1 MPSKWFQNGRNHGE
15 KRVEKALKNK
25 VSALEYLAL
34 VSIKYKVD
42 PDELLYALNLAW
54 KQEEATCRQLS
65 IQCRSKKQDEA
76 MFLILEGS
84 TVIAQFPIPHDFLFE
99 RDNPIK
105 DFVKADIIH
114 KHLNKK
120 NNEPHSLPIKDLRT
134 GMTHVN
140 LKARVLEIPKPKFV
154 VTRYGNCASVTN
166 ALIAD
171 ETGTIKLCLWNAQ
184 ITSISNGDTI
194 QIENARTCTF
204 KGEKQLSIG
213 RNGTLSNISDM
224 HSQLEEVQSA

>member
-1 MPSKWFQNGRNHGE
+1 MVSKWKKSRGE
-15 KRVEKALKNK
+15 KSRRALKNK

-34 VSIKYKVD
+34 VSIKYEVD

-65 IQCRSKKQDEA
+65 IQCRGRKQDEA
-76 MFLILEGS
+76 VFLILDGS
-84 TVIAQFPIPHDFLFE
+84 AVVAQFPIPHDFLFE
-99 RDNPIK
+99 RDNPIR
-105 DFVKADIIH
+105 DFMKTDIIH

-120 NNEPHSLPIKDLRT
+120 NNEPHTLSIRDLRT

-140 LKARVLEIPKPKFV
+140 VKAKVLQIPRPKFV

-171 ETGTIKLCLWNAQ
+171 ETGTIKLCLWNSQ

-194 QIENARTCTF
+194 QIENARTYTF

-213 RNGTLSNISDM
+213 RNGTLSNLGDI
-224 HSQLEEVQSA
+224 HSQLEQVHSV

>member
-1 MPSKWFQNGRNHGE
+1 M
-15 KRVEKALKNK
+15 KNK

-34 VSIKYKVD
+34 VSIKYEVD

-54 KQEEATCRQLS
+54 RQEEATCRQLT
-65 IQCRSKKQDEA
+65 IECRGKRQDEA

-84 TVIAQFPIPHDFLFE
+84 TVIAQFLVPNDFLFE

-105 DFVKADIIH
+105 DFMTSDIIH
-114 KHLNKK
+114 RHLNKK
-120 NNEPHSLPIKDLRT
+120 TNGPHTLPIRDLRT

-140 LKARVLEIPKPKFV
+140 LRARVLEIPTPKFV

-166 ALIAD
+166 AVIAD

-184 ITSISNGDTI
+184 ITSISNGDMI

-204 KGEKQLSIG
+204 RGETQLSIG
-213 RNGTLSNISDM
+213 RNGTLSSLGDLPSPM
-224 HSQLEEVQSA
+224 EAVQSV

>member
-1 MPSKWFQNGRNHGE
+1 
-15 KRVEKALKNK
+15 LKNK

-34 VSIKYKVD
+34 ISIKYEVD
-42 PDELLYALNLAW
+42 PDELLYALSSAW
-54 KQEEATCRQLS
+54 RQQEATCRQLS
-65 IQCRSKKQDEA
+65 IQCRGKTQDEA
-76 MFLILEGS
+76 MFLISEDS

-105 DFVKADIIH
+105 DFMKTDLVH
-114 KHLNKK
+114 RHLNRK
-120 NNEPHSLPIKDLRT
+120 NNESHSFPIKDLQI

-140 LKARVLEIPKPKFV
+140 LKARVMEIPKPKLV

-166 ALIAD
+166 AVIAD

-213 RNGTLSNISDM
+213 RNGTLSNLGDLN
-224 HSQLEEVQSA
+224 SQLEQVHSV

>member
-1 MPSKWFQNGRNHGE
+1 MGSKKWKSKGE
-15 KRVEKALKNK
+15 KSRRALKNQ
-25 VSALEYLAL
+25 VSALEYLAF
-34 VSIKYKVD
+34 VSVKYKVD
-42 PDELLYALNLAW
+42 PDELLYALSSAW

-65 IQCRSKKQDEA
+65 IRCRGKTQDEA
-76 MFLILEGS
+76 MFLILEDS
-84 TVIAQFPIPHDFLFE
+84 TVVAQFLIPHEVLFE

-105 DFVKADIIH
+105 DFLKTDLIRR
-114 KHLNKK
+114 HLNKENK
-120 NNEPHSLPIKDLRT
+120 ESHSLSIRDLRT

-140 LKARVLEIPKPKFV
+140 LKARVLEIPRPKLV
-154 VTRYGNCASVTN
+154 VTRFGNSASVTN

-204 KGEKQLSIG
+204 RGEKQLSIG
-213 RNGTLSNISDM
+213 RNGTLSSIRDL
-224 HSQLEEVQSA
+224 QPQIEEVQTA

>member
-1 MPSKWFQNGRNHGE
+1 MVSKSKTLQGE
-15 KRVEKALKNK
+15 KSRKALKNK

-34 VSIKYKVD
+34 VSIKYEID
-42 PDELLYALNLAW
+42 PDELLDALNLAW
-54 KQEEATCRQLS
+54 RQQEAKCRQLS

-84 TVIAQFPIPHDFLFE
+84 TVVAQFLVPNDFLFE

-105 DFVKADIIH
+105 DFVKTDLIRRRLD
-114 KHLNKK
+114 KRND
-120 NNEPHSLPIKDLRT
+120 ESHSLSIRDLRT

-140 LKARVLEIPKPKFV
+140 VKAKVLQIPKPKLV

-204 KGEKQLSIG
+204 GGEKQLSIG
-213 RNGTLSNISDM
+213 RNGTLSNIRDL

>member
-1 MPSKWFQNGRNHGE
+1 M
-15 KRVEKALKNK
+15 KNS

-34 VSIKYKVD
+34 VSVKYGVD
-42 PDELLYALNLAW
+42 PDELLCALNLAW
-54 KQEEATCRQLS
+54 RQEEATCRQLS
-65 IQCRSKKQDEA
+65 IQCRGKKQDEA

-84 TVIAQFPIPHDFLFE
+84 KVVAQFPVLYDFLFD

-105 DFVKADIIH
+105 DYMRADVIH

-120 NNEPHSLPIKDLRT
+120 NSEPQSLSIRDLRT

-140 LKARVLEIPKPKFV
+140 VKARVLQIPTPKLV
-154 VTRYGNCASVTN
+154 VTRYGNHASVTN
-166 ALIAD
+166 AVIAD
-171 ETGTIKLCLWNAQ
+171 ETGTIKLCLWNDQA
-184 ITSISNGDTI
+184 TSIADGDLI

-213 RNGTLSNISDM
+213 RSGTLSNISDL
-224 HSQLEEVQSA
+224 HSELEQVHSA